1 MEMQLRSGRRLRPW
15 QGAARRGSGG
25 EDRLSALP
33 DALLLL
39 VLARLGST
47 NEVVRTSGV
56 ARRWRPLWTELD
68 VLVFRGVD
76 TDTLAGLLAKARHP
90 NLSRLEIQISMLD
103 RGLPAWQMSSL
114 LRAAEEHNPE
124 ELVFKVSSRDYLGV
138 PFQLPCFARATSIS
152 FRIWNRNFVL
162 PPAGTFARLE
172 RLALSLCCVDPAE
185 FLPRCPRL
193 RVLEMDCF
201 WMQHAVD
208 VHSAS
213 LEELALNDMPHR
225 DADDTTPRRV
235 NIAAPML
242 REFKMQTFGD
252 VEMMASFSAPSPM
265 VETLSYRYFAI
276 LSRAVGLADSQLHVM
291 DLATAMEW
299 RSRSGQLDPVRVR
312 VLSLVV
318 VFNASYEDA
327 SRSFAEEIAGLPV
340 SNFSIFK
347 LEIRSMWHDF
357 GAVVFDSLKAVT
369 AIQRLE
375 LVLPQTMDRVW
386 APRRYSD
393 YDPDDWTNEDFSLPN
408 LGEMEVERFHLIDH
422 DLDVL
427 EVLFASAPNLK
438 TVRIQLP
445 GWVSQS
451 GLGYKQLCSIF
462 GENTS
467 VKCYVNGILEESEEI
482 LPPGTPSE

>member
-15 QGAARRGSGG
+15 QGAAHRGRGG

-68 VLVFRGVD
+68 VLVFHDVD
-76 TDTLAGLLAKARHP
+76 PYTLAGLLASARHP
-90 NLSRLEIQISMLD
+90 NLSRLEIQISRLD
-103 RGLPAWQMSSL
+103 RGLPPSQLSWL
-114 LRAAEEHNPE
+114 LRAAEEHNPG
-124 ELVFKVSSRDYLGV
+124 ELEFKVRSRDYLGI
-138 PFQLPCFARATSIS
+138 PFQLPCFARATSINL
-152 FRIWNRNFVL
+152 RIWNRNFVL
-162 PPAGTFARLE
+162 SPAGTFSRLE
-172 RLALSLCCVDPAE
+172 RLTLSLCCVDPAE

-201 WMQHAVD
+201 WLQHAVD
-208 VHSAS
+208 VQSAS

-225 DADDTTPRRV
+225 DADDTPRRV

-242 REFKMQTFGD
+242 REFKLQTYGD
-252 VEMMASFSAPSPM
+252 VEMMASFSAPAPM
-265 VETLSYRYFAI
+265 VETISFRYYAI

-291 DLATAMEW
+291 DLSTAMEW
-299 RSRSGQLDPVRVR
+299 RIRNGQLDPVRVR

-347 LEIRSMWHDF
+347 LKIQSMWHDF

-369 AIQRLE
+369 AIQMLE

-386 APRRYSD
+386 APRRYFD
-393 YDPDDWTNEDFSLPN
+393 YDPDDWTNEDISLPN
-408 LGEMEVERFHLIDH
+408 LEEMEVERFHLIDH

-427 EVLFASAPNLK
+427 EVLFTSAPKLK

-445 GWVSQS
+445 GWASQS
-451 GLGYKQLCSIF
+451 GQGYRQLCSILW
-462 GENTS
+462 ENTS
-467 VKCYVNGILEESEEI
+467 VKCYINGRPLEESGES
-482 LPPGTPSE
+482 LPPAGPPS